1 MIQKGDLK
9 GVSFRLVFLQKDN
22 VCFIENNPPVQWSF
36 LNNDHDIYL
45 PFKLDILDAN
55 HADVPHAQFDL
66 DLCNL
71 NFDHNTNYLELAY
84 MTW

>member
-1 MIQKGDLK
+1 MFLSVWSLYKKTMSVLLRIILQCSGAFLTMIMISIDR
-9 GVSFRLVFLQKDN
+9 S
-22 VCFIENNPPVQWSF
+22 
-36 LNNDHDIYL
+36 
-45 PFKLDILDAN
+45 PFKLDILDPN

-66 DLCNL
+66 ELCNL